1 MDEKYE
7 IRVLGRFDPALRAAL
22 PAMQCKVIRQTVIRG
37 RLSGDELRFLLDRM
51 DRLGLMI
58 IDVYRFH

>member
-1 MDEKYE
+1 MH
-7 IRVLGRFDPALRAAL
+7 
-22 PAMQCKVIRQTVIRG
+22 CKVIQQTVIRG

-58 IDVYRFH
+58 IELYRFH